1 VPRAHTWT
9 PGVRRVGGRWCRA
22 RLLTTTRAALCGRV
36 SAHARALS
44 SPVDHDVGVVLGV
57 LSSCAT
63 RSKRSSA
70 RRDCRARYIGSTRS
84 SVRWVFLSNI
94 VTYFEQVQGQN
105 SRAGMTSRFTS
116 VSKAS
121 HGHGKEAGSKKRGRP
136 STSETL
142 GGPVAQGAL
151 TSFFGRIPAAR
162 PALCLE
168 YKGPYDKL
176 RRPVVLDGLVRGAPV
191 TVAPATVLDLRLRA
205 DWLCAS
211 RTSARG
217 WTRWRRRRRSWS
229 RRGICWWRMGGSGR
243 SSRSRHSS
251 AMRVERTQV
260 QLRSC
265 RPCRYETRTGRH
277 RSPTGS
283 SLRDGGGVN
292 KAADGVHER
301 SDALSN
307 VSCSTR
313 AIGRVEVRCISAV
326 SRLSNGRSSPM
337 REPSCP
343 ASQVYRQHLA
353 MQQAG
358 RWVYYA
364 RKTASG

>member
-84 SVRWVFLSNI
+84 SVRCVFLSNI

-105 SRAGMTSRFTS
+105 PRAGMTSRFTS

-151 TSFFGRIPAAR
+151 TSFFRRTTSIVVSRVQGPVRQAATASGVGRPCAWSASHSRASHCPRPPPSGKAMAR
-162 PALCLE
+162 LIT
-168 YKGPYDKL
+168 KS
-176 RRPVVLDGLVRGAPV
+176 
-191 TVAPATVLDLRLRA
+191 TLRLRF
-205 DWLCAS
+205 
-211 RTSARG
+211 
-217 WTRWRRRRRSWS
+217 
-229 RRGICWWRMGGSGR
+229 
-243 SSRSRHSS
+243 
-251 AMRVERTQV
+251 
-260 QLRSC
+260 
-265 RPCRYETRTGRH
+265 
-277 RSPTGS
+277 
-283 SLRDGGGVN
+283 
-292 KAADGVHER
+292 
-301 SDALSN
+301 
-307 VSCSTR
+307 
-313 AIGRVEVRCISAV
+313 
-326 SRLSNGRSSPM
+326 
-337 REPSCP
+337 
-343 ASQVYRQHLA
+343 
-353 MQQAG
+353 
-358 RWVYYA
+358 
-364 RKTASG
+364 